1 MIGVISKRLGLII
14 SVLFLAA
21 SPSAAQKRDVFSN
34 IEKVFRTKEPTWR
47 LEKVLP
53 GQSQNPVSESI
64 MLRQG
69 TKQASIDVW
78 IWLTVQDAHEMFTGQ
93 VIAMDNTRGTKTN
106 KRNLTNL
113 GDENYMWTNP
123 HSEAWPTINF
133 RQGNVFVSVFAPTV
147 PVAERFAHYVLE
159 QVAEPQ

>member
-1 MIGVISKRLGLII
+1 MIGVTGKRVGLII
-14 SVLFLAA
+14 SVLLLLG
-21 SPSAAQKRDVFSN
+21 SPSAAQKPAVFSN
-34 IEKVFRTKEPTWR
+34 IERTFRTKEPTWR

-53 GQSQNPVSESI
+53 GQSQNPATESI
-64 MLRQG
+64 TLRQG

-78 IWLTVQDAHEMFTGQ
+78 IWLTAQDAHEMFVGQ
-93 VIAMDNTRGTKTN
+93 VIAMDNTRGTKAN
-106 KRNLTNL
+106 KRGLADL

-123 HSEAWPTINF
+123 HSEAWPTLNF

-159 QVAEPQ
+159 QVSKPQ